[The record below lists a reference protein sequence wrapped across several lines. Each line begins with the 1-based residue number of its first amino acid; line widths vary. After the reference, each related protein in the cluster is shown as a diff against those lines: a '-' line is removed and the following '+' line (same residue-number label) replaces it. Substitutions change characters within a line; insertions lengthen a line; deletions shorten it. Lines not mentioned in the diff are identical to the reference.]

1 MGSVRRALVM
11 VLAAL
16 LVGLAAACGGSG
28 SGSDGETARARPAEL
43 GFEHPGVLVSKA
55 QLKRVRAHVEA
66 REQPWLS
73 AFEQMRDSKYG
84 AAGYRAK
91 PYAVVGCPAGD
102 RAGKGC
108 VEERED
114 AIAAYTQALLWNVTG
129 ERAHAEKAVQIM
141 DAWSRVITG
150 HTEANA
156 GLQTAWA
163 ASTWARAAEAVR
175 YTYDGWTDGQLLR
188 FERMLRNAYL
198 PQVRDGA
205 ADFNGNWDLLM
216 ADATI
221 NMAVFLDDHEAFE
234 KAVTH
239 FRTRVPAYF
248 YLKSDGPLPV
258 SPANSGINTP
268 DKLRK
273 YWFGQKTFADGLS
286 QETCRNF
293 KHASYSLAA
302 TAHIAETAW
311 HQGVD
316 LYGEVKERL
325 LAALE
330 FHSKYQLG
338 AEAPDWL
345 CGGKVQRDM
354 GPDTEVGLNHL
365 RERLKLDLPETE
377 KLTREQRPEG
387 TDGLFV
393 AWETLTHAENV

>member
-11 VLAAL
+11 VLVPL
-16 LVGLAAACGGSG
+16 LVGVCAACGGSG
-28 SGSDGETARARPAEL
+28 SGTDKATERARPAEL
-43 GFEHPGVLVSKA
+43 AFEHPGVLVSKA
-55 QLKRVRAHVEA
+55 QLDRVRAHVAA
-66 REQPWLS
+66 REQPWLG
-73 AFEQMRDSKYG
+73 AFEQMRESKYG
-84 AAGYRAK
+84 AADYRAK
-91 PYAVVGCPAGD
+91 PYAVVECPPDTRPGQ
-102 RAGKGC
+102 GC

-114 AIAAYTQALLWNVTG
+114 AIAAYTQALLWNITG
-129 ERAHAEKAVQIM
+129 DRAHARKAVQIM
-141 DAWSRVITG
+141 DAWSRVITR

-163 ASTWARAAEAVR
+163 ASSWARAAEAVR
-175 YTYDGWTDGQLLR
+175 YTYDGWTDGELLR

-198 PQVRDGA
+198 PQVREGA

-221 NMAVFLDDHEAFE
+221 SMAVFLDDHESFE

-258 SPANSGINTP
+258 SPAGSDINTP
-268 DKLRK
+268 AKLQK

-325 LAALE
+325 RAALE

-338 AEAPDWL
+338 AKAPDWL

-365 RERLKLDLPETE
+365 RDRLKLELPETE
-377 KLTREQRPEG
+377 RFTDKQRPEG
-387 TDGLFV
+387 TDDLFV
-393 AWETLTHAENV
+393 AWETLTHAENA

>member
-11 VLAAL
+11 VLVPL
-16 LVGLAAACGGSG
+16 LVGVSAACGGSG
-28 SGSDGETARARPAEL
+28 SGTGEATARARPAEL
-43 GFEHPGVLVSKA
+43 AFAHPGVLVSKA
-55 QLKRVRAHVEA
+55 QLDRVRAHVAA
-66 REQPWLS
+66 REQPWLT
-73 AFEQMRDSKYG
+73 AFERMRDSKYG
-84 AAGYRAK
+84 ADDYQAK
-91 PYAVVGCPAGD
+91 PYAVVECPPGA
-102 RAGKGC
+102 RAGRGC

-114 AIAAYTQALLWNVTG
+114 AIAAYTQALLFNVTG
-129 ERAHAEKAVQIM
+129 DRAHARKAVQIM
-141 DAWSRVITG
+141 DAWARVITR

-163 ASTWARAAEAVR
+163 ASSWARAAEAVR
-175 YTYDGWTDGQLLR
+175 YTYDGWTDGELLR

-198 PQVRDGA
+198 PQVREGA
-205 ADFNGNWDLLM
+205 VDFNGNWDLLM

-221 NMAVFLDDHEAFE
+221 SMAVFLDDHESFE

-248 YLKSDGPLPV
+248 YLESDGPLPV
-258 SPANSGINTP
+258 SPAGSGINTP
-268 DKLRK
+268 EKLQK

-325 LAALE
+325 RAALE
-330 FHSKYQLG
+330 FHSTYQLG
-338 AEAPDWL
+338 AKAPDWL
-345 CGGKVQRDM
+345 CGGRVQRDM

-365 RERLKLDLPETE
+365 RERLKLDLPQTQR
-377 KLTREQRPEG
+377 LTVEQRPEG
-387 TDGLFV
+387 TDDLFV
-393 AWETLTHAENV
+393 AWETLTHAENA